1 MGFSLLYIIM
11 NPWSLLLLGAERRKP
26 ANIIPNA
33 SVWLGRVENAEEQ
46 IPLSISSCFTR

>member
-26 ANIIPNA
+26 ANSIPNA